1 MNLTPEIPL
10 IIWVLTGVFSLFST
24 ILAFS
29 TLSNVFRL
37 RNVRMDWKAGKLK
50 GYPLFSTLFLGSNVV
65 LMAVG
70 LYHQAFGEWILAGL
84 YLLLATGWF
93 VTSYL
98 ASKRYITNNGIVKNV
113 NDPSQT
119 IAWHQIRDFVEKKS
133 QDGNGEFIFF
143 YSEDSEPRP
152 EKMIR
157 LELTVPASKLPD
169 FKKLISHKL
178 GRRITCY
185 ETESI
190 RVEQFD

>member
-1 MNLTPEIPL
+1 MILTSEIPL
-10 IIWVLTGVFSLFST
+10 LMWVLLGGFSLFSSV
-24 ILAFS
+24 LAVS
-29 TLSNVFRL
+29 TMTNVFRL
-37 RNVRMDWKAGKLK
+37 RNVRISWKAGKMN
-50 GYPLFSTLFLGSNVV
+50 GYPLFSTLFLGANMI

-70 LYHQAFGEWILAGL
+70 LYHQAIYELAAAGL
-84 YLLLATGWF
+84 YMVLASGWF

-113 NDPSQT
+113 NDPAQT
-119 IAWHQIRDFVEKKS
+119 IAWHQIRDFVEKKAES
-133 QDGNGEFIFF
+133 GEGQFIFF
-143 YSEDSEPRP
+143 YSETADLRP

-157 LELTVPASKLPD
+157 LELNVPSDKLSD

-190 RVEQFD
+190 KVEQFD

>member
-1 MNLTPEIPL
+1 MSLASEIPL
-10 IIWVLTGVFSLFST
+10 MIWLLTGLFSLFSS
-24 ILAFS
+24 ILAVS
-29 TLSNVFRL
+29 TMSNVFRL
-37 RNVRMDWKAGKLK
+37 RNVRMSWKAGKLM
-50 GYPLFSTLFLGSNVV
+50 GYPLFSTLFLGSIMV

-70 LYHQAFGEWILAGL
+70 LYHGATGELALAGL
-84 YLLLATGWF
+84 YLLMATGWF

-119 IAWHQIRDFVEKKS
+119 IAWHQIRDFVEQKTEEDHG
-133 QDGNGEFIFF
+133 QFIFF
-143 YSEDSEPRP
+143 YSEDDKPRP

-157 LELTVPASKLPD
+157 LELMVPSNQLPD